1 MHRRRMSISARTEKL
16 RSHTTERS
24 PFLVFSTL
32 PMMVR
37 RRPWKRMKCRRYYC
51 RPDQRFGILGTGLS
65 ERSST
70 LHRRPA
76 VSSVPDVVQVAE
88 SRDRE

>member
-1 MHRRRMSISARTEKL
+1 
-16 RSHTTERS
+16 
-24 PFLVFSTL
+24 
-32 PMMVR
+32 
-37 RRPWKRMKCRRYYC
+37 MKCHRYYC
-51 RPDQRFGILGTGLS
+51 RLDQLFDILGSGLS